1 MTQVAEVDHPLLS
14 LQDVGV
20 RFGSRTALAGISFE
34 LPVGTVAAVV
44 GPNGSGKTTL
54 LRLLA
59 GAIVPSSGHLVWP
72 RAARRQRVAFVAQTV
87 ALYPFL
93 TLRENCVAA
102 GRMEGA
108 RGTVLAARVEAA
120 LERTL
125 CKSVEHQLAGRLSGG
140 YARRA
145 AIAAALMGDA
155 PLVILDEPT
164 TGLDAEGTE
173 AIVAIVRGLRSAGQ
187 TVVTTTH
194 DFAFADAIV
203 DLALFLRD
211 GSLMAASSP
220 RRLCR
225 QLFPA
230 KTHVEITLAVPPEAV
245 QVRLLETMGA
255 NRRSAESWSLFSDLD
270 AQGSPTIIRR
280 LHEAGIALR
289 ETRSRQPGV
298 AVLFERFC
306 LDRGTP

>member
-1 MTQVAEVDHPLLS
+1 MTYGAEIDHPLLS
-14 LQDVGV
+14 LGDVGV
-20 RFGSRTALAGISFE
+20 RFGSRSALRDVTFE
-34 LPVGTVAAVV
+34 LPVGVVAAVV

-54 LRLLA
+54 LRILA
-59 GAIVPSSGHLVWP
+59 GAIVPSSGHVVWP
-72 RAARRQRVAFVAQTV
+72 EAARRRSVAFVAQTV

-93 TLRENCVAA
+93 TVRENCLAA

-108 RGTVLAARVEAA
+108 RGPALAARAEAA

-125 CKSVEHQLAGRLSGG
+125 CKGMEHQLAGRLSGG

-173 AIVAIVRGLRSAGQ
+173 AIVAIVRGLRSAGK

-194 DFAFADAIV
+194 DFAFADATADI
-203 DLALFLRD
+203 ALFLRD
-211 GSLMAASSP
+211 GRMRAAGSP
-220 RRLCR
+220 QRLCR
-225 QLFPA
+225 QMFPA
-230 KTHVEITLAVPPEAV
+230 KAHLEVTLAAPLDAT
-245 QVRLLETMGA
+245 QVRLLEAMGA
-255 NRRSAESWSLFSDLD
+255 TRRTADGWSLFSDLD
-270 AQGSPTIIRR
+270 AHACPTAVRC

-289 ETRSRQPGV
+289 ETRFRQPGT

-306 LDRGTP
+306 LDRASP